1 MCDVVVTGQETY
13 GTKRVRMV
21 RLVAV
26 VLVALGI
33 PPVSTMFVNRET
45 LWPKPVSTFSPGVR
59 KIGSCAEASVWEVQS
74 VTFYQ

>member
-1 MCDVVVTGQETY
+1 MCDVVVTGQEHPAY

-33 PPVSTMFVNRET
+33 PPVSTMFVNKEP
-45 LWPKPVSTFSPGVR
+45 LSPKPVSTFFTGR
-59 KIGSCAEASVWEVQS
+59 AED
-74 VTFYQ
+74 